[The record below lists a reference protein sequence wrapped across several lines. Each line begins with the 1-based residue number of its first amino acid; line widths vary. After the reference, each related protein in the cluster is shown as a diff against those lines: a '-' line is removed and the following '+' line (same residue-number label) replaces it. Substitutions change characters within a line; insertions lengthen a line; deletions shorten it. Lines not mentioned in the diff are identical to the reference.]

1 MKILFEQDKPL
12 KFKSAVQFNIPMYK
26 EQYIYDSIKEGKS
39 CDQKVSIS
47 AYLSQRL
54 MRMQKYTFFG
64 KPRQWIPLA
73 EPIKLV
79 VEEDKPAD
87 QKGDKPKLKR
97 GASSKTNL
105 QKKWETGEGD
115 EGEGKCNAQPG
126 LCSILSDNTGDPT
139 KKKLKIKGN
148 SAVDPDS
155 GRDEDC
161 HVLEEK
167 SDIYNVMLNLTGMHL
182 TVYNVHQLTRNRYYE
197 GYELVLRAAIARGR
211 QR

>member
-1 MKILFEQDKPL
+1 
-12 KFKSAVQFNIPMYK
+12 
-26 EQYIYDSIKEGKS
+26 
-39 CDQKVSIS
+39 
-47 AYLSQRL
+47 
-54 MRMQKYTFFG
+54 
-64 KPRQWIPLA
+64 LA

-115 EGEGKCNAQPG
+115 EGEG
-126 LCSILSDNTGDPT
+126 DPT
-139 KKKLKIKGN
+139 KKKLKIK
-148 SAVDPDS
+148 
-155 GRDEDC
+155 
-161 HVLEEK
+161 
-167 SDIYNVMLNLTGMHL
+167 
-182 TVYNVHQLTRNRYYE
+182 